1 MMNKSGIFIGSATA
15 TAVTAGSIIPIGT
28 AKRGY
33 GCGIKLNG
41 DTIVVCGN
49 NTSYK
54 VTAVM
59 TLSAASTDP
68 ITVTLQQDG
77 VAVPFASST
86 ITVAG
91 ASDQTVLTVQGVV
104 RNQCKCSSTLSFVLT
119 GADATIDN
127 DNVIV
132 ETWGC

>member
-1 MMNKSGIFIGSATA
+1 MNNSGIFIGSSTA

-28 AKRGY
+28 AQRGY

-41 DTIVVCGN
+41 DTIIVCGKN
-49 NTSYK
+49 AAYK

-59 TLSAASTDP
+59 TLSAESTSP
-68 ITVTLQQDG
+68 ITVSLQQDG
-77 VAVPFASST
+77 VTVPFAFST

-91 ASDQTVLTVQGVV
+91 TSDQTVLVVQGVV
-104 RNQCKCSSTLSFVLT
+104 RNQCKCSSVLSFVLT

-132 ETWGC
+132 ESWGC

>member
-1 MMNKSGIFIGSATA
+1 MEKSGIYIGSSTA
-15 TAVTAGSIIPIGT
+15 TPVTAGNIIPIGT
-28 AKRGY
+28 AQRGY

-41 DTIVVCGN
+41 DTVIVCGN

-68 ITVTLQQDG
+68 ITVSLQQDG
-77 VAVPFASST
+77 VNVPFAFST

-91 ASDQTVLTVQGVV
+91 TSDQTVLVVQGVV

-127 DNVIV
+127 DNIII

>member
-1 MMNKSGIFIGSATA
+1 MEKSGIFVGSSTA

-28 AKRGY
+28 AQRGY

-68 ITVTLQQDG
+68 ITVSLQQDG
-77 VAVPFASST
+77 VNVPLAVST
-86 ITVAG
+86 VTVAG
-91 ASDQTVLTVQGVV
+91 ASDQTVLVVQGIV
-104 RNQCKCSSTLSFVLT
+104 RNICRCSSTLSFVLT
-119 GADATIDN
+119 GADATINN

>member
-1 MMNKSGIFIGSATA
+1 MNKSGIFIGSATA
-15 TAVTAGSIIPIGT
+15 TDVAEGGIIPIGT
-28 AKRGY
+28 AQRGY

-41 DTIVVCGN
+41 DSIIVCGN

-54 VTAVM
+54 VSAVM

-68 ITVTLQQDG
+68 ITVALQQDG
-77 VAVPFASST
+77 VPVPFASST

-91 ASDQTVLTVQGVV
+91 TSDQTVLTVQGVV
-104 RNQCKCSSTLSFVLT
+104 RNQCKCSSALTFVLT
-119 GADATIDN
+119 GAEATIDN